1 MSAGA
6 DKTEKA
12 TPKRR
17 EEARRKG
24 QVAKSQD
31 LGGAVVLLAA
41 LLALSAIAPASW
53 HRMED
58 SMLHSF
64 ALISTPDVVQDE
76 GVGPLLGGALR
87 DAGLAVAPIAFI
99 CMVAG
104 IVASALQVGLKPSTQ
119 ALKPDFKRINP
130 LKGAKNLFG
139 VHFLFESVKTVVKFI
154 AVGGIA
160 ALALFPQLEEL
171 ASLVGMPPA
180 ELLERGSRTVLA
192 IAQRGAM
199 AYLVIAAIDYVWQ
212 RHRHEKQ
219 LRMDK
224 EEVKQEFKQQTVS
237 PEVRSAIK
245 RRQMAAARARMM
257 ADVPQAD
264 VVVTNPTHYS
274 VALRYDSTKSAPEV
288 VAKGQDLV
296 AKRIRELA
304 REHGVPV
311 ISDPPL
317 ARALHASVEIGR
329 EIPEELFSGVAALLA
344 FVYRTAGRRAAA

>member
-1 MSAGA
+1 
-6 DKTEKA
+6 
-12 TPKRR
+12 
-17 EEARRKG
+17 
-24 QVAKSQD
+24 
-31 LGGAVVLLAA
+31 
-41 LLALSAIAPASW
+41 
-53 HRMED
+53 
-58 SMLHSF
+58 
-64 ALISTPDVVQDE
+64 
-76 GVGPLLGGALR
+76 
-87 DAGLAVAPIAFI
+87 
-99 CMVAG
+99 MVAG

-274 VALRYDSTKSAPEV
+274 VALRYDSTKTAPEV